1 MNSKL
6 IFFLILG
13 LDALILLFETS
24 HLSISYNEA
33 LLLYGD
39 KSLLQQLSYFFINI
53 FGQNDIALRLG
64 MILLHLGSVVLLY
77 LISKKYLK
85 SERNRLWLVLIFVL
99 LPGVISAALVVNH
112 AGVIIF
118 GLLLYIYLSS
128 KIIDERYIF
137 LLLFVYA
144 LLDSGF
150 SYLFLG
156 LGVYYYFAK
165 NRWMFLSNLGL
176 YILSIS
182 LYNIKIHG
190 SPSGHF
196 LDILGLYSAIFT
208 PIIFIYI
215 FYVLY
220 KRYLTHKI
228 DKLWYIS
235 TTALIISL
243 ILSFR
248 QRIDIEVFAPY
259 LIVSLPLVAQSF
271 SSSYRVRVKEFRKKY
286 KFIFII
292 SLMFLLFNAFVVF
305 FNQELYRFID
315 NPKKHFAYDMHVAKE
330 LANYLKANDIRCVKT
345 DYKMQLRLKF
355 YGIDE
360 CNSIILKE
368 LSLDKIKTANVTI
381 SYSNQPVYRAYVTKI
396 NNR

>member
-1 MNSKL
+1 MNTKS

-33 LLLYGD
+33 LLIYGD
-39 KSLLQQLSYFFINI
+39 KSFLQQLSSFFINI
-53 FGQNDIALRLG
+53 FGQNDIGLRLA
-64 MILLHLGSVVLLY
+64 MILLHLSSVVLLY
-77 LISKKYLK
+77 LISQRYLK
-85 SERNRLWLVLIFVL
+85 SQRNRLWLLLIFVL

-118 GLLLYIYLSS
+118 GLLLYIYLSA
-128 KIIDERYIF
+128 KLDERYI
-137 LLLFVYA
+137 LALLFIYA
-144 LLDSGF
+144 LLDPGF
-150 SYLFLG
+150 SYLFIALAI
-156 LGVYYYFAK
+156 YYYVEK
-165 NRWMFLSNLGL
+165 KRWVFLYNIGL

-182 LYNIKIHG
+182 IYNVKIHG

-228 DKLWYIS
+228 DKIWYIS

-243 ILSFR
+243 VLSFR
-248 QRIDIEVFAPY
+248 QRVDIEVFAPY
-259 LIVSLPLVAQSF
+259 LIVSLPLAAQSF
-271 SSSYRVRVKEFRKKY
+271 VSSYRVRVKEFRKKY
-286 KFIFII
+286 KFIFIL
-292 SLMFLLFNAFVVF
+292 SLLFLLVNAVVVF
-305 FNQELYRFID
+305 FNQELYRFIE
-315 NPKKHFAYDMHVAKE
+315 NPKKHFAYEMNVAKE
-330 LANYLKANDIRCVKT
+330 LADNLKARNIRCVKT

-355 YGIDE
+355 YGISE
-360 CNSIILKE
+360 CDKIVLKE
-368 LSLDKIKTANVTI
+368 LPLDDVKAANVTI
-381 SYSNQPVYRAYVTKI
+381 SYSNQPIYRAYVTKI

>member
-1 MNSKL
+1 MNTKF

-33 LLLYGD
+33 LLIYGD
-39 KSLLQQLSYFFINI
+39 KSFLQQLSSFFINI
-53 FGQNDIALRLG
+53 FGQNDIGLRLA
-64 MILLHLGSVVLLY
+64 MILLHLSSVVLLY
-77 LISKKYLK
+77 LISQRYLK
-85 SERNRLWLVLIFVL
+85 SQRNRLWLLLIFVL

-118 GLLLYIYLSS
+118 GLLLYIYLSV
-128 KIIDERYIF
+128 KLDERYI
-137 LLLFVYA
+137 LALLFIYA
-144 LLDSGF
+144 LLDPGF
-150 SYLFLG
+150 SYLFIALAI
-156 LGVYYYFAK
+156 YYYVEK
-165 NRWMFLSNLGL
+165 KRWIFLYNIGL

-182 LYNIKIHG
+182 IYNVKIHG

-228 DKLWYIS
+228 DKIWYIS

-243 ILSFR
+243 VLSFR
-248 QRIDIEVFAPY
+248 QRVDIEVFAPY
-259 LIVSLPLVAQSF
+259 LIVSLPLAAQSF
-271 SSSYRVRVKEFRKKY
+271 VSSYRVRVKEFRKKY
-286 KFIFII
+286 KFIFVL
-292 SLMFLLFNAFVVF
+292 SLLFLLFNAIVVF
-305 FNQELYRFID
+305 FNQELYRFIE
-315 NPKKHFAYDMHVAKE
+315 NPKKHFAYDMNVAKE
-330 LANYLKANDIRCVKT
+330 LADNLKARDIRCVKT

-355 YGIDE
+355 YGISE
-360 CNSIILKE
+360 CDKIVLKE
-368 LSLDKIKTANVTI
+368 LPLDDMKDANVTI

>member
-1 MNSKL
+1 MNTKS

-33 LLLYGD
+33 LLIYGD
-39 KSLLQQLSYFFINI
+39 KSFLQQLSSFFINI
-53 FGQNDIALRLG
+53 FGQNDIGLRLA
-64 MILLHLGSVVLLY
+64 MILLHLSSVVLLY
-77 LISKKYLK
+77 LISQRYLR
-85 SERNRLWLVLIFVL
+85 SQRNRLWLLLIFVL

-118 GLLLYIYLSS
+118 GLLLYIYLSA
-128 KIIDERYIF
+128 KLDERYI
-137 LLLFVYA
+137 LALLFIYA
-144 LLDSGF
+144 LLDPGF
-150 SYLFLG
+150 SYLFIALAI
-156 LGVYYYFAK
+156 YYYVEK
-165 NRWMFLSNLGL
+165 KRWVFLYNIGL

-182 LYNIKIHG
+182 IYNVKIHG

-228 DKLWYIS
+228 DKIWYIS

-243 ILSFR
+243 VLSFR
-248 QRIDIEVFAPY
+248 QRVDIEVFAPY
-259 LIVSLPLVAQSF
+259 LIVSLPLAAQSF
-271 SSSYRVRVKEFRKKY
+271 VSSYRVRVKEFRKKY
-286 KFIFII
+286 KFIFIL
-292 SLMFLLFNAFVVF
+292 SLLFLLVNAVVVF
-305 FNQELYRFID
+305 FNQELYRFIE
-315 NPKKHFAYDMHVAKE
+315 NPKKHFAYEMNVAKE
-330 LANYLKANDIRCVKT
+330 LADNLKARNIRCVKT

-355 YGIDE
+355 YGISE
-360 CNSIILKE
+360 CDKIVLKE
-368 LSLDKIKTANVTI
+368 LPLDDVKAANVTI
-381 SYSNQPVYRAYVTKI
+381 SYSNQPIYRAYVTKI